1 MMTTIP
7 QLRTGSC
14 IKKLPHIT
22 KGTTYA
28 FERMNNRARKPRIR
42 KTLRTTNTSTYPRD
56 YRTNQILRR
65 NDQPS
70 SRTSTAKMQVSASR
84 SRVASNNRGHC
95 SRDSDEDGQMPK
107 RPERPETRPLETRSC
122 LEPWSRKRPQ
132 EPRKVRDGGPE
143 RPKMRLPET

>member
-14 IKKLPHIT
+14 VKKLPHIT

-56 YRTNQILRR
+56 YRTNRILRR
-65 NDQPS
+65 DISRPTFVKNEHREDASVSQPIARRLEQQRPLQQRLRRG
-70 SRTSTAKMQVSASR
+70 RTDAQ
-84 SRVASNNRGHC
+84 
-95 SRDSDEDGQMPK
+95 
-107 RPERPETRPLETRSC
+107 ETRETRDEAPRNPE
-122 LEPWSRKRPQ
+122 LPGAMEQKTPTRAQ
-132 EPRKVRDGGPE
+132 ES
-143 RPKMRLPET
+143 